1 MNVMIIVLNCQKCD
15 QCLKAHKSPGLLFQ
29 GVLSVSL
36 SSLSLSFCC
45 SDQVSWS
52 LSHSLSDMVTYWAVW
67 KQLKIKY
74 SFLRLIWK
82 ILNWQIWGVT
92 EARAQTL
99 KTCVGHNV
107 YSPCILTI
115 TQPTSPVAPADIST
129 HSSRHSTFSATLLRP
144 LASRCCC
151 TLEYSLCCW
160 HCCCCCCLQTVDL
173 PKWEFLPPPLWSSSS
188 NSVIL

>member
-1 MNVMIIVLNCQKCD
+1 MAEV
-15 QCLKAHKSPGLLFQ
+15 
-29 GVLSVSL
+29 
-36 SSLSLSFCC
+36 
-45 SDQVSWS
+45 
-52 LSHSLSDMVTYWAVW
+52 SHSLSDMVTYWAVW

-144 LASRCCC
+144 LASRC
-151 TLEYSLCCW
+151 TLWSTLSL
-160 HCCCCCCLQTVDL
+160 LL
-173 PKWEFLPPPLWSSSS
+173 ALLLLLLLPPNSWSAKMGILAVSTVELQFQQCYFVRSNMKSQILIRWCDSSFWHDKKIHRPPLGPW
-188 NSVIL
+188 VVARPKALQQIP